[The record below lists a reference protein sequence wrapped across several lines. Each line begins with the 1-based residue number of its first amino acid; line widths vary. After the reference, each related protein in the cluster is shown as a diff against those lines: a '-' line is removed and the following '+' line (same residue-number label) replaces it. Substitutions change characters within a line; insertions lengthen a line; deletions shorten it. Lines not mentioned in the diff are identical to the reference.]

1 LDVRARNSDQITELI
16 ERIVAKGDE
25 ESENVVKIIDRLVK
39 ESLTKNTQAIDLLKS
54 NLKFQNK

>member
-1 LDVRARNSDQITELI
+1 VRARNSDQITELI

-39 ESLTKNTQAIDLLKS
+39 ESLKKNTHAIDLLKS
-54 NLKFQNK
+54 NLEFQNK